1 MAGLARKKLKTEGK
15 NSKLKEKTQNSRK
28 KTQNSRKKLSFP
40 AFPKTMNGRKVHKQK
55 ACSKLTFLNSYV
67 GCLNTKFNHVSGC
80 GTMTVGSI
88 IRVFSL
94 APTPYLISAH
104 LGAILNGLTGS

>member
-15 NSKLKEKTQNSRK
+15 NSKLKE

-55 ACSKLTFLNSYV
+55 ACGRQGYLETPNAS
-67 GCLNTKFNHVSGC
+67 VSV
-80 GTMTVGSI
+80 TAKQQRHTNIYTYQTEDKIV
-88 IRVFSL
+88 VK
-94 APTPYLISAH
+94 
-104 LGAILNGLTGS
+104 ILNANIVYIFDD